1 MSGKSDTKQLPL
13 WNKTIVITRGKRQ
26 AKEFSE
32 LLERYGARV
41 LLFPALEIVVPQTY
55 SECDSALA
63 KLGEYSGIIF
73 TSSNAVEYFFR
84 RAKYQRTLDQ
94 LKKCRVY
101 AIGDKTKNEIDAY
114 GMQTE
119 KIPEVFSAEQLA
131 HDIVKTSVAGERFLF
146 PKGNLAKSD
155 VETIL
160 SSYGIV
166 VDAVTVYCTQEP
178 PFDDE
183 RKKMMKTIEEK
194 ADLITFFSP
203 SSVAHF
209 VRRASLHFVKKID
222 VAVIGETTDEAAR
235 HEGMNV
241 VLVSPQ
247 PTSEVFAEAIQHF
260 YTTSK

>member
-1 MSGKSDTKQLPL
+1 MRDESNTNPL
-13 WNKTIVITRGKRQ
+13 TLTSKTIVVTRGKEQ
-26 AKEFSE
+26 AKEFSD
-32 LLERYGARV
+32 LLERNGASV
-41 LLFPALEIVVPQTY
+41 LLFPTVEIVEPSTH

-73 TSSNAVEYFFR
+73 TSANAVEYFFR
-84 RAKYQRTLDQ
+84 RAQYQHFMAQ
-94 LKKCRVY
+94 IKKCRVY
-101 AIGDKTKNEIDAY
+101 AVGEKTKNEIAAY
-114 GMQTE
+114 GMQAG
-119 KIPEVFSAEQLA
+119 KIPETFSAEQLA
-131 HDIVKTSVAGERFLF
+131 HDIVRTSVAGERFLF
-146 PKGNLAKSD
+146 PKGNLAESD

-160 SSYGIV
+160 YSNGMV

-203 SSVAHF
+203 SSVVHF
-209 VRRASLHFVKKID
+209 VQRASHQIVKKID
-222 VAVIGETTDEAAR
+222 AAVIGETTAEAAR

-247 PTSEVFAEAIQHF
+247 STSEVFAEAIQHF
-260 YTTSK
+260 YTSSK